1 MTFVLIYGP
10 PAAGK
15 LTVARELARLTGFKL
30 FHNHVSV
37 DVAESIFSH
46 NSPSFGHVVKGINQ
60 VIFQEAAQAGTNL
73 VFTFVYAH
81 PQDAPE
87 VRWMLDIF
95 EDSAEEKGARILL
108 VQLTCEQEM
117 LKTRLGEASRHAYG
131 KIKDVATLEHLLETY
146 DLFTP
151 YPAKPSL
158 QLDATHTPPT
168 ETAAAIAAH
177 LKTL

>member
-1 MTFVLIYGP
+1 MTFVLLYGP

-37 DVAESIFSH
+37 DVAEDIFSR
-46 NSPSFGHVVKGINQ
+46 NSPSFGRVVKSINQ
-60 VIFQEAAQAGTNL
+60 IVFQEAAREEVDL
-73 VFTFVYAH
+73 IFTFVYAH

-95 EDSAEEKGARILL
+95 EKNGARILL
-108 VQLTCEQEM
+108 VQLTCERET
-117 LKTRLGEASRHAYG
+117 LKTRLGEVSRQAYS
-131 KIKDVATLEHLLETY
+131 KIKDVETLEYLLETY

-151 YPAKPSL
+151 YSTRPSL
-158 QLDATHTPPT
+158 QLDTTHTPPA

-177 LKTL
+177 LKNP

>member
-10 PAAGK
+10 PAVGK
-15 LTVARELARLTGFKL
+15 LTVATELAELTGFKV
-30 FHNHVSV
+30 FHNHVSA
-37 DVAESIFSH
+37 DIAEAIFSR
-46 NSPSFGHVVKGINQ
+46 NGSSFGHVVKGINQ
-60 VIFQEAAQAGTNL
+60 VVFQEAARGEIDL
-73 VFTFVYAH
+73 IFTFVYAH
-81 PQDAPE
+81 PQDEPE
-87 VRWMLDIF
+87 LRWLLDIF
-95 EDSAEEKGARILL
+95 GDGAAKGARILL
-108 VQLTCEQEM
+108 VQLTCEREV
-117 LKTRLGEASRHAYG
+117 LEVRLGEASRRAYG
-131 KIKDVATLEHLLETY
+131 KIKDVATLEYLLETY

>member
-10 PAAGK
+10 PAVGK
-15 LTVARELARLTGFKL
+15 LTVATELAKVTGFKL

-37 DVAESIFSH
+37 DVAEAIFSR
-46 NSPSFGHVVKGINQ
+46 NGPSFGHVVKSINQ
-60 VIFQEAAQAGTNL
+60 VVFQEAAREEVDL
-73 VFTFVYAH
+73 IFTFVYAH
-81 PQDAPE
+81 PQDDPE

-95 EDSAEEKGARILL
+95 ESGADEKSARILL
-108 VQLTCEQEM
+108 VQLTCEREV
-117 LKTRLGEASRHAYG
+117 LKTRLGEASRRAYG
-131 KIKDVATLEHLLETY
+131 KIKDVETLEHLLETY

-151 YPAKPSL
+151 HPAKPSL
-158 QLDATHTPPT
+158 HLDTTHTPPL